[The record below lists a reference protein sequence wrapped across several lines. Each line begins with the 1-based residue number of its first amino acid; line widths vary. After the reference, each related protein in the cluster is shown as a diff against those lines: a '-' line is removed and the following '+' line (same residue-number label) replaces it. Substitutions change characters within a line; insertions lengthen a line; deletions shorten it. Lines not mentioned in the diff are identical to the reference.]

1 MKQKGANLI
10 KVLLVDDDEDCRMLS
25 RDAMTQGNIL
35 NEVFEVGSA
44 EEALDFLYRR
54 GQHEDAPQVG
64 LIYLDI
70 QMPGISGQELLKIL
84 RADDIF
90 EDIPIVMMT
99 NLCDDREKEEAARA
113 GANSYTVK
121 PSDPEEF
128 MHTVIEATNYWIGIH
143 QAPSTLLD
151 KPVQETVTGR
161 V

>member
-1 MKQKGANLI
+1 MVEENGLI
-10 KVLLVDDDEDCRMLS
+10 RILLVDDDEDCRLLS
-25 RDAMTQGNIL
+25 RDAMCQGNIL
-35 NEVFEVGSA
+35 NEVFEVGSG

-54 GQHEDAPQVG
+54 GQYENAPQVG

-84 RADDIF
+84 RADDRF

-113 GANSYTVK
+113 GANSYTIK

-128 MHTVIEATNYWIGIH
+128 VRTVIEATNYWIGIH
-143 QAPSTLLD
+143 QAPSAVLE

-161 V
+161 A